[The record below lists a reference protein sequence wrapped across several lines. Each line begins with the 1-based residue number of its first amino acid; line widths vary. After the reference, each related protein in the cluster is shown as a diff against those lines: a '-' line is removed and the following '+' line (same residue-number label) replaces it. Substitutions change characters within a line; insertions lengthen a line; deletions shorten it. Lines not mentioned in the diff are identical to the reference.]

1 VLPRLAAPVAAF
13 AALLVAALALAA
25 CGGSDDEGDAGVQA
39 LPETACG
46 ELEYGGEGDAD
57 VLIASD
63 LPMEGDSASRSEQM
77 VEAIR
82 IVLEDAEWKAGDT
95 NVAFQAC
102 DDADPET
109 GEWSKQRCRENA
121 QAYAANPD
129 VVGVVGT
136 YNSGCAQVEIPVLNE
151 APDGG
156 VAMVSPGNTLI
167 CLTEDS
173 QSCDPDEPDLYYPSG
188 ERNYA
193 RVVPNDAVQGAGLA
207 QFASEQGITSPYV
220 LFASQDD
227 TSRGQAE
234 TFIGAALGLGLE
246 VSGFDVWDPDA
257 PDYEDLMDRV
267 AEASPDSIVL
277 AGLLEQNGAKLIQD
291 KVAGLGGNDELPLLA
306 FDGFAQ
312 QATIDEAGEAAQG
325 MYVSVPGKSPQTL
338 KGPGEEL
345 VSALESDSGNEPVEL
360 FAPYAGQ
367 AAQVLL
373 DSIEAGGDQR
383 EVVISALFRT
393 EVADGIVG
401 SFKITKTGDPNVS
414 PISVSVAGDSF
425 EPEATITPERE
436 LIEAARRE

>member
-1 VLPRLAAPVAAF
+1 VVPRLAPIGAVAAV
-13 AALLVAALALAA
+13 LIAALAIAA
-25 CGGSDDEGDAGVQA
+25 CGGEDDEGDEGVQA
-39 LPETACG
+39 LPDAACG
-46 ELEYGGEGDAD
+46 EVEFGGEGEAD

-63 LPMEGDSASRSEQM
+63 LPMEGDSAERSEQM

-82 IVLEDAEWKAGDT
+82 IVLEDAEWKAGDAD
-95 NVAFQAC
+95 VAFQAC

-121 QAYAANPD
+121 EAYAGNPD
-129 VVGVVGT
+129 VIGVVGT
-136 YNSGCAQVEIPVLNE
+136 YNSGCAQVEIPILNR

-173 QSCDPDEPDLYYPSG
+173 QSCDPEDPDRFYPSG

-207 QFASEQGITSPYV
+207 TFASELGVSSPFV
-220 LFASQDD
+220 LFAAEDD

-234 TFIGAALGLGLE
+234 TFIGAAIELGLD

-257 PDYEDLMDRV
+257 PDYEALMDRV
-267 AEASPDSIVL
+267 GEASPDGIVL
-277 AGLLEQNGAKLIQD
+277 AGLLEQNGAKLVAD
-291 KVAGLGGNDELPLLA
+291 KVAALGGNDELPLLA

-312 QATIDEAGEAAQG
+312 QATIDEAGEGAQG

-345 VSALESDSGNEPVEL
+345 VSALEADLGDEPVEL

-367 AAQVLL
+367 AMQVLL
-373 DSIEAGGDQR
+373 DAIESGGDSRSQ
-383 EVVISALFRT
+383 VIAALFET
-393 EVADGIVG
+393 EVRDGIVG

-414 PISVSVAGDSF
+414 PISISVAEAAF
-425 EPEATITPERE
+425 EPEATVDPDTSVV
-436 LIEAARRE
+436 EAARRP

>member
-1 VLPRLAAPVAAF
+1 VVPRLAPIGAVAA
-13 AALLVAALALAA
+13 ALIAALAIAS
-25 CGGSDDEGDAGVQA
+25 CGGGDEEGDEGVQA
-39 LPETACG
+39 LPDTACG
-46 ELEYGGEGDAD
+46 EVEFGGEGEAD
-57 VLIASD
+57 VLVASD
-63 LPMEGDSASRSEQM
+63 LPMQGDSSERSEQM

-82 IVLEDAEWKAGDT
+82 TVLENAEWRAGDT
-95 NVAFQAC
+95 GVALQAC

-109 GEWSKQRCRENA
+109 GEWSKQRCRDNA
-121 QAYAANPD
+121 EAYADNPD
-129 VVGVVGT
+129 LVGVIGT
-136 YNSGCAQVEIPVLNE
+136 YNSGCAQVEIPILNR

-173 QSCDPDEPDLYYPSG
+173 QSCDPEDPDRFYPRG
-188 ERNYA
+188 GRNYA

-207 QFASEQGITSPYV
+207 TFASEQGISSPFV
-220 LFASQDD
+220 LFAAEDD

-234 TFIGAALGLGLE
+234 TFIGAAIELGLD

-267 AEASPDSIVL
+267 GEASPDGIVL
-277 AGLLEQNGAKLIQD
+277 AGLLEHNGAKLISD
-291 KVAGLGGNDELPLLA
+291 KVSALGGNDELPLLA

-312 QATIDEAGEAAQG
+312 QATIDEAGEAALG
-325 MYVSVPGKSPQTL
+325 MYVSVPGKSPLTL

-345 VSALESDSGNEPVEL
+345 VSALQAELGDEPVEL

-373 DSIEAGGDQR
+373 DSIEAGGDARAQ
-383 EVVISALFRT
+383 VIQALFET
-393 EVADGIVG
+393 EVRDGIVG

-414 PISVSVAGDSF
+414 PIGISVAGETF
-425 EPEATITPERE
+425 EPEATVRPDSAVV
-436 LIEAARRE
+436 EAARRP